1 MGHIKRMCKEEVYC
15 RYCRVYTH
23 AAAACR
29 TYPVTSSRKNTPEKR
44 TVEDIEREVSR
55 RVQEEMRRILNDFST
70 SRRVASTQQI
80 LQTNQN
86 SEQKDV
92 TNQTRGQHVQNLI
105 GDFQRPPEV
114 FERTIGNS
122 NRTKEIDDQILNQQW
137 DEPPHMQP
145 PMVPTA
151 VPTPQTQ
158 YTTTNTTNRKV
169 EVPAER
175 HFQPN
180 LPKEG
185 LRIRPERTST
195 FATNQQVEPQQENPQ
210 GSQFF
215 SRQGNVSTPTG
226 HRLSEQFNGKQCPGC
241 SKSAKETLGQV
252 NQPTHQEG
260 EREKPIIN
268 EIQGGSESTGGER
281 KGPPECKVIRVLPDE
296 DLDFMDL
303 VRDSVSVQAKNAPKP
318 MFVNNYFV
326 GDNNWRTTAGD
337 RPHQVRLSDESK
349 NRSSIAVQTA
359 VSLLGE
365 ENKPARLVQTG
376 ISRMKAMNNNEGVY
390 DTQSP
395 LVVEPTKNGN
405 STGWSTNSFNLPE
418 VHQNTSI
425 RQQCKGLPDLTVPP
439 PPIQDNTLPQGQS
452 HANTENAILRVIERM
467 TDTME
472 QQMKLSATRSEYNMQ
487 QNTKVMDQFIKAQ
500 DRRDLDPAL
509 MDIPTFT
516 GEEPERCLEWITRIR
531 NVCRQSGRSFQQE
544 LTNKSGLVVQNFL
557 STLDG
562 DLAENDLVEKLLQMF
577 SDIPTTTQ
585 AIIKLKAMRQ
595 SDNETILAYNQ
606 RYRTLVERVEG
617 QPIECITSPVAME
630 MYLGTIIP
638 PLRKSIKNSLFWNS
652 KHAPKTVGEAMVKA
666 QQLYVKHLYSTGEE
680 QDEDQKK
687 PVDDVIINEISRKF
701 ENRYRDRK
709 NDFRDSSNNRRTSYD
724 SGHRRWQSQDG
735 HNLDGN
741 STKHYV
747 SPTSSTTDG
756 QVTRA
761 RFDTTTSRREDV
773 TEPVSHQRRDVS
785 TQDQSNLGADD
796 STRQQNRRDNQTS
809 VLRGGYTQILVN
821 PVQLTDAEF
830 TNWMEK
836 LVEAR
841 KNRQER
847 KPRPYRNYRKSYNDD
862 QSEFKKPQLRNKLHS
877 AQELDVQSI
886 MTSFNCEYDDV
897 VEAVDLYNMDVEE
910 SQSA

>member
-1 MGHIKRMCKEEVYC
+1 
-15 RYCRVYTH
+15 
-23 AAAACR
+23 
-29 TYPVTSSRKNTPEKR
+29 
-44 TVEDIEREVSR
+44 
-55 RVQEEMRRILNDFST
+55 
-70 SRRVASTQQI
+70 
-80 LQTNQN
+80 
-86 SEQKDV
+86 
-92 TNQTRGQHVQNLI
+92 
-105 GDFQRPPEV
+105 
-114 FERTIGNS
+114 
-122 NRTKEIDDQILNQQW
+122 
-137 DEPPHMQP
+137 MQP
-145 PMVPTA
+145 PMVPIA

-180 LPKEG
+180 LPNEG

-195 FATNQQVEPQQENPQ
+195 FATNQQVEPQQEDPQ

-241 SKSAKETLGQV
+241 SKSAKETSGQV
-252 NQPTHQEG
+252 NQPTQKR
-260 EREKPIIN
+260 REKPIIN
-268 EIQGGSESTGGER
+268 EIQGGSESTEGER

-296 DLDFMDL
+296 DLDFMEL
-303 VRDSVSVQAKNAPKP
+303 VRDSVSAQAKNAPKP

-326 GDNNWRTTAGD
+326 GDNNWRTTTGD

-349 NRSSIAVQTA
+349 NQSSIVVQMA

-376 ISRMKAMNNNEGVY
+376 ISRMKAMSNNEGVY

-425 RQQCKGLPDLTVPP
+425 RQQCKGLPDLTMPP

-452 HANTENAILRVIERM
+452 QANTENTILRVIERM

-472 QQMKLSATRSEYNMQ
+472 QQMRLSATRSEYNMQ

-509 MDIPTFT
+509 MDILTFT

-585 AIIKLKAMRQ
+585 AICAIRF
-595 SDNETILAYNQ
+595 
-606 RYRTLVERVEG
+606 
-617 QPIECITSPVAME
+617 
-630 MYLGTIIP
+630 
-638 PLRKSIKNSLFWNS
+638 SIKN
-652 KHAPKTVGEAMVKA
+652 
-666 QQLYVKHLYSTGEE
+666 
-680 QDEDQKK
+680 
-687 PVDDVIINEISRKF
+687 
-701 ENRYRDRK
+701 
-709 NDFRDSSNNRRTSYD
+709 
-724 SGHRRWQSQDG
+724 
-735 HNLDGN
+735 
-741 STKHYV
+741 
-747 SPTSSTTDG
+747 
-756 QVTRA
+756 
-761 RFDTTTSRREDV
+761 
-773 TEPVSHQRRDVS
+773 
-785 TQDQSNLGADD
+785 
-796 STRQQNRRDNQTS
+796 
-809 VLRGGYTQILVN
+809 
-821 PVQLTDAEF
+821 
-830 TNWMEK
+830 
-836 LVEAR
+836 
-841 KNRQER
+841 
-847 KPRPYRNYRKSYNDD
+847 
-862 QSEFKKPQLRNKLHS
+862 
-877 AQELDVQSI
+877 
-886 MTSFNCEYDDV
+886 
-897 VEAVDLYNMDVEE
+897 
-910 SQSA
+910 